1 MSWTD
6 FYQRRD
12 AINLVLDQARRNPG
26 VGLPFDELPTVRAL
40 FGSEEELALAL
51 QYKWSQLLLGRV
63 GVALVEAEHDEDADN
78 LETVATAWRRA
89 AAEAPVLRDLL
100 EGYVEKAG
108 HEEAGP
114 AFLAALA
121 AEQRMVA
128 YAAGL
133 AEPGES
139 AAQTARVGSAFLA
152 LIRGGSTRPA
162 RRRNP
167 IEQLLRRLVASA

>member
-26 VGLPFDELPTVRAL
+26 VGLPFDELPTVRAQ

-63 GVALVEAEHDEDADN
+63 GVAFVEAEHDKDADN
-78 LETVATAWRRA
+78 LETVATALRRA

-100 EGYVEKAG
+100 ESYAEKAG
-108 HEEAGP
+108 H

-139 AAQTARVGSAFLA
+139 AEQTARVGAAFLA